1 MVDPITG
8 HILLEAEAIESL
20 KRVLPQLKSVLLKK
34 DFKGMITLAQKLP
47 QKKNFL
53 QLKQEVFRLPNFR
66 QKYEEA
72 KKAIQRSK
80 VLDSSVHEPASV
92 AVAIVALTTT
102 NKVSDIINTGEKG
115 ILQSSM
121 VLSLIPGGA
130 FIEPIIKLTFF
141 TIIITGILITGG
153 KIVVPALMTFIK
165 GVGYVMSLIAKG
177 LMAIGKVGAGL
188 VDDHTTFTDVV
199 NSSLGTNIQPDT
211 FEQIGQAM
219 HIRPPGTAGL
229 FWKRKL

>member
-219 HIRPPGTAGL
+219 HTRPPGTAGL